1 MRIVGPEWFGYSI
14 VQRLSFRG
22 LTRVVFRPAF
32 WLLVALLV
40 IVTIPQY
47 LEIIKY
53 PAFLV
58 GLLDNIDLSRH
69 AFERILYLLPIIWA
83 GFLFGWRG
91 AVATSIVALACML
104 PRAIFISPSPKD
116 AILETGAIFVIGNV
130 VAFGVE
136 LLRREREHRVRLAAL
151 DHISGV
157 VSQSLKLNQILNS
170 SIDSIMEVMD
180 IDAVLIFLLD
190 ERGGELTLHAHR
202 GVSNAFV
209 QSVSSLKLGEGLNG
223 MVAQTGEPV
232 FIKDASKDT
241 RLTKTAV
248 IAENI
253 RSQIIVPL
261 KSKGKVMGTLSVAMH
276 RHRQFRRDEVELLV
290 AIGNQIGVAVEN
302 AHLYEQE
309 RKVAEQLRASE
320 ERYRELFQN
329 AHDAIW
335 VHDMEGNI
343 VSANVATARLIGYE
357 VEELCRMNV
366 KSFLSEESLNL
377 AKEIRAKL
385 LHGEPVAQPYEQR
398 LITKEGTEAI
408 LKLTTN
414 VVGVN
419 GKPVYFQHIAR
430 DVTQEKRMQESLR
443 FYLGQITMAQ
453 EEERKRIARELHDET
468 IQALVVLARQLDD
481 IASSGKGLSEYKRIL
496 LEILRE
502 QINRVMAD
510 VRRLSQ
516 DLRPP
521 ALDRLGLVP
530 ALEWLASD
538 IRKSSGIDMQ
548 VKTYGVS
555 QRFLPEVELV
565 LFRIV
570 QEALRNVWRH
580 SRATS
585 AEVTVEFVE
594 KERIRITVK
603 DNGKGFDIPETTGDL
618 VKQGRL
624 GLAGMQE
631 RIQLVGGS
639 LKIESNSG
647 EGTAVV
653 IEASV

>member
-1 MRIVGPEWFGYSI
+1 M
-14 VQRLSFRG
+14 
-22 LTRVVFRPAF
+22 
-32 WLLVALLV
+32 
-40 IVTIPQY
+40 
-47 LEIIKY
+47 
-53 PAFLV
+53 
-58 GLLDNIDLSRH
+58 
-69 AFERILYLLPIIWA
+69 
-83 GFLFGWRG
+83 
-91 AVATSIVALACML
+91 ATSIVALACML
-104 PRAIFISPSPKD
+104 PQAIFISPSPKD
-116 AILETGAIFVIGNV
+116 AISETGAIFVIGNV
-130 VAFGVE
+130 MAFGFE
-136 LLRREREHRVRLAAL
+136 LLRRERGHRVRLAAL

-157 VSQSLKLNQILNS
+157 VSQSLQLNQILNS
-170 SIDSIMEVMD
+170 SIDSIVDVMD
-180 IDAVLIFLLD
+180 VDAVLIFLLG
-190 ERGGELTLHAHR
+190 EGSGELTLRAHR
-202 GVSNAFV
+202 GVSDVFI
-209 QSVSSLKLGEGLNG
+209 QSVSTLKLGEGLNG
-223 MVAQTGEPV
+223 TVAQTGETV
-232 FIKDASKDT
+232 FIKDAAKDT

-248 IAENI
+248 IEENI

-261 KSKGKVMGTLSVAMH
+261 KSKGKVKGTLSVAMH

-302 AHLYEQE
+302 ARLYEQE
-309 RKVAEQLRASE
+309 RKAVEQLRASE

-335 VHDMEGNI
+335 VHDMDGNI
-343 VSANVATARLIGYE
+343 VSANAATARLIGYK

-398 LITKEGTEAI
+398 LITMGGAEAI

-414 VVGVN
+414 VVGVD

-430 DVTQEKRMQESLR
+430 DITQEKRMQESLR

-481 IASSGKGLSEYKRIL
+481 IIAVSSDLPFDKRRL
-496 LEILRE
+496 LGNLRG
-502 QINRVMAD
+502 QANDIMAD

-538 IRKSSGIDMQ
+538 IRKRSGIDMH
-548 VKTYGVS
+548 VKTHGVS
-555 QRFLPEVELV
+555 QRFPPEVELV
-565 LFRIV
+565 LFRIT

-580 SRATS
+580 SQATS

-594 KERIRITVK
+594 REGIRITVK

-631 RIQLVGGS
+631 RIQLIGGS
-639 LKIESNSG
+639 LKIESKSG

-653 IEASV
+653 VEAPV